1 MVTLFNLRNLRQ
13 EGDALILQQSRYGAS
28 SARALTEPPLG
39 IVTKNPSPELN
50 RGSAPISVDAET
62 GEILTPSHHTARAN
76 RWGLKSA
83 VNRILPGSRTSKCMV
98 LRAPI
103 PGHGLAPIEVQ
114 KGQACKRAFYH
125 GLMACGSVWSCP
137 ICAAK
142 IAERRRLELSDA
154 LESARAKGW
163 RVHLVTLT
171 IPHGVGDDLRAMLAG
186 LRGALKRL
194 SHGKYAISAQLG
206 GALKGYIRALEVTHG
221 RNGWH
226 PHYHL
231 LVMTEPHI
239 KPGMLQ
245 DVYRPAW
252 KRACRLA
259 GLPEPSDTHGCTV
272 QDGEYAAKY
281 ASKWGLED
289 EMTKGHTKQTRRKGC
304 SPWGLLRCVLD
315 GDDPDYTPER
325 ATALFRLYAD
335 AFKGS
340 RQLHWSAGLRA
351 ELELGKE
358 VSDEILAERPDDERA
373 IWVGELTVEDWRAVR
388 RGRAEA
394 AVLDA
399 AEGGPESL
407 AAILQQLRRKAGK
420 SVDELQVF
428 HDGKR
433 IDSGVF
439 QNLDALYPAVIEVG
453 KHIIGQGFNQPLQ
466 GRKGLSLEPD
476 GIPFMLARWRL
487 YPHQGVD

>member
-1 MVTLFNLRNLRQ
+1 
-13 EGDALILQQSRYGAS
+13 
-28 SARALTEPPLG
+28 
-39 IVTKNPSPELN
+39 
-50 RGSAPISVDAET
+50 
-62 GEILTPSHHTARAN
+62 
-76 RWGLKSA
+76 
-83 VNRILPGSRTSKCMV
+83 MV

-142 IAERRRLELSDA
+142 IAERRRLELSEA

-221 RNGWH
+221 QNGWH

-239 KPGMLQ
+239 TSGALQ
-245 DVYRPAW
+245 GVYRPAW
-252 KRACRLA
+252 QRACRLA
-259 GLPEPSDTHGCTV
+259 GLPIPSDTHGCTV

-407 AAILQQLRRKAGK
+407 AAILQQLRSKAEK

-428 HDGKR
+428 HEGKR
-433 IDSGVF
+433 IDSGIF
-439 QNLDALYPAVIEVG
+439 QNLDTLHSGVTEVG

-466 GRKGLSLEPD
+466 GRKGLSLELD
-476 GIPFMLARWRL
+476 GIPFKLARWRL